1 MKAPSERAPR
11 GKYAGGVLEGRKI
24 RYMNWMKTITTREG
38 LVSRLYWR
46 LLPVLILSCVVISA
60 NAFIDS
66 VFAGRFLG
74 TRAMALIGLY
84 GPVNTIFSGLA
95 SVFAT
100 GAQQLCCSEMGNGNS
115 RRLRQIFNAGMM
127 FLLGSGILCS
137 VLLFLFRQELAMG
150 LGTGGAMQAE
160 LSAYIAGISLGIV
173 GQLLSCYLMPFL
185 QINGHNRLSYLAMAV
200 SVVGNMGF
208 NTLFVAVLSWG
219 LFGMGL
225 ATSLSSLLCL
235 GVMLPVF
242 CQKGEL
248 ARIDPQGLNGR
259 DLVEITR
266 IGSPVLMFHVG
277 LFIKN
282 YGMNC
287 ALLKGSI
294 VDAVAVLT
302 LQGSLC
308 GILGALSFAS
318 GTAVQMLS
326 SFYIGEDDRASVR
339 EVFAVAMKNGLLLC
353 LLAIL
358 LLLSCSIPIL
368 HLFGLDGEAAQ
379 AMALRMLRMLCLA
392 MLLNLILT
400 LFVKLL
406 QAAEKLALANAITF
420 FENGFQGV
428 FALLFVGTLGAD
440 AAWVANPAATSL
452 CLLAVMVYGLSG
464 GAYCWHDPLRFLH
477 FPKAFGSAEKAR
489 MTLTICSQ
497 EVVMDAAHNLMEFC
511 TKQGMSERACMTAGM
526 CVEELAGNVVRH
538 GFQNQ
543 KSSTVWVLATI
554 QNEALTLRIRDNCV
568 RFDPKEYLQLSVQ
581 EDPSEHIGIRVVSGL
596 AESVEYQ
603 NMFGMNMLT
612 IEVKT

>member
-1 MKAPSERAPR
+1 
-11 GKYAGGVLEGRKI
+11 
-24 RYMNWMKTITTREG
+24 MNWMKTITTREG

-74 TRAMALIGLY
+74 TQAMALIGLF
-84 GPVNTIFSGLA
+84 GPVSTLFSGLA

-100 GAQQLCCSEMGNGNS
+100 GAQQLCCSEMGDGNS
-115 RRLRQIFNAGMM
+115 RRLRQIFNAGLM
-127 FLLGSGILCS
+127 FLLGSGIFCG
-137 VLLFLFRQELAMG
+137 VLLFLFRRELAAG
-150 LGTGGAMQAE
+150 LGTRGTMQAE
-160 LSAYIAGISLGIV
+160 LSAYMVGISLGIV

-200 SVVGNMGF
+200 NLVGNMGF

-225 ATSLSSLLCL
+225 ATSLSSLFCV

-242 CQKGEL
+242 CQKKEL
-248 ARIDPQGLNGR
+248 AHFDPHGLKVR
-259 DLVEITR
+259 DLVDIAR
-266 IGSPVLMFHVG
+266 IGSPVLMFHAG

-287 ALLKGSI
+287 ALLNGSI
-294 VDAVAVLT
+294 MDSVAVLT
-302 LQGSLC
+302 LQGNLC
-308 GILGALSFAS
+308 GILGALGFSS
-318 GTAVQMLS
+318 GTVVQMLS
-326 SFYIGEDDRASVR
+326 SFYIGEGDRKSVL
-339 EVFAVAMKNGLLLC
+339 EVFAVAMKNGLSLC
-353 LLAIL
+353 ILAIL
-358 LLLSCSIPIL
+358 LLLSCSMPIL
-368 HLFGLDGEAAQ
+368 RLFGLEGGATQ

-392 MLLNLILT
+392 VLLNLVLT
-400 LFVKLL
+400 VLVKLL

-420 FENGFQGV
+420 LENAFQGV
-428 FALLFVGTLGAD
+428 FALLFVGKLGAD
-440 AAWVANPAATSL
+440 AAWAANPVATAL

-464 GAYCWHDPLRFLH
+464 GADCWRDPLRFLH
-477 FPKAFGSAEKAR
+477 FPIDFGSAVDAR
-489 MTLTICSQ
+489 MTLSICSQ
-497 EVVMDAAHNLMEFC
+497 ELVMDAVQGLMEFC
-511 TKQGMSERACMTAGM
+511 TRQGMSERACMTAGV
-526 CVEELAGNVVRH
+526 CVEELAGNVVKH

-543 KSSTVWVLATI
+543 KSGTVWVLATI
-554 QNEALTLRIRDNCV
+554 QNKTLTLRIRDNCI
-568 RFDPKEYLQLSVQ
+568 RFDPKEYLRLSVQ
-581 EDPSEHIGIRVVSGL
+581 DYPSEHIGIRLVAGL